1 MRKVLFIIAL
11 LGIAI
16 SSGAKEGVT
25 FQIEE
30 LSKPTELLK
39 EYTFRDAYDVILYSM
54 GSIDYSKR
62 AEQSDYNNILYHSV
76 GDRSLVLNDDNP
88 FFNGM
93 REAYANHRPVVLSPD
108 MIWMLISQGFSHHV
122 NFNSEKLKD
131 KIVKPDID
139 TDITAYIV
147 EEHKD
152 KELTEID
159 WIDVISQF
167 ADGITDK
174 TKNNLYNT
182 LVSDFST
189 TTITEKVASQITIMK
204 SVESYFDYIVMR
216 IVCGIPQV
224 TLLGTPDDW
233 RKVKDKTLQLEQYDL
248 KWWTDRL
255 IPILDEFIAASEG
268 NANVDFWKDMV
279 KIKKAE
285 FCGDPELMNGWFI
298 TFYPYDA
305 VGNRMDF
312 NQINVYSKLPSEIT
326 KVSFDYKVV
335 DTNNEVA
342 ETIEMEFWAGF
353 FGWEQNA
360 SDYSIKPHI
369 GWLVKQG
376 TQADLN
382 IAALKRMNRPNSFGI
397 ELVVD
402 EVPEVLKEFD
412 HIYALVLTF
421 TKTSDLPDWLRDIQI
436 DYLELKG
443 KVSATD
449 RVKAQ
454 TWFKNVRIR

>member
-1 MRKVLFIIAL
+1 MRKVLFIMAL

-16 SSGAKEGVT
+16 SSGAEDGVT

-30 LSKPTELLK
+30 LSKPAELLPT
-39 EYTFRDAYDVILYSM
+39 ENFQSVYNMIL
-54 GSIDYSKR
+54 GEERSIDISNS
-62 AEQSDYNNILYHSV
+62 AEQSDYDNILFNSI
-76 GDRSLVLNDDNP
+76 GDTDLAITRSNS

-93 REAYANHRPVVLSPD
+93 REAYANHRPVVFSPD
-108 MIWMLISQGFSHHV
+108 IIWTLISQGFANHI
-122 NFNSEKLKD
+122 NNNSNKYKDLLIKSDEEKT
-131 KIVKPDID
+131 IVANIGADLAN
-139 TDITAYIV
+139 TDWP
-147 EEHKD
+147 E
-152 KELTEID
+152 
-159 WIDVISQF
+159 VI
-167 ADGITDK
+167 
-174 TKNNLYNT
+174 NT
-182 LVSDFST
+182 LSSSSADNMKSKLGQLLVCDFST
-189 TTITEKVASQITIMK
+189 TTQVEKAASQIIMLK
-204 SVESYFDYIVMR
+204 AVESYFEFEVRYLI
-216 IVCGIPQV
+216 CGVPQV

-233 RKVKDKTLQLEQYDL
+233 RKVKDKTHQLEQYDL